1 MKLYYATRARGTT
14 VYRVTEEC
22 KNASQVKKMFRGC
35 ITKVIAVWTEEQV
48 PEYAKQAAR
57 TR

>member
-1 MKLYYATRARGTT
+1 MKLYYATRTRGTT
-14 VYRVTEEC
+14 TYKVTEDC
-22 KNASQVKKMFRGC
+22 KNPAQVKKMFRGC
-35 ITKVIAVWTEEQV
+35 AAKVIAVWTEEQV